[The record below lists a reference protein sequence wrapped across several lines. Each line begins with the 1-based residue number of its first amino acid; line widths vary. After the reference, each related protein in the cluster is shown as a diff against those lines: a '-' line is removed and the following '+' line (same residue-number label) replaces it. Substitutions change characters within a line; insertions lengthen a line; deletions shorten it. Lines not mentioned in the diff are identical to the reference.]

1 MVGREIT
8 RKALDS
14 IWRIYEMRVAS
25 GVRHKGSEFTFGNN
39 DRDSGE
45 TPFHADLSATLHA
58 DSPDPGPSEGPIAP
72 SEIPSVPWQSV
83 GFRSLRGFEY
93 DRIPGSPT
101 HDTIA
106 IGAILVENGNL
117 SARARFRLDNDDGSV
132 GMTGAEHPPGFELTT
147 GSSDQAI
154 TQLRGIAFAE
164 KRRGGTRRSIFMS
177 GEPEEGQTRECIQ
190 CVIHYRLYDAVT
202 EFDVNGMQCDST
214 TADHQSQTAIKTR
227 GPESFATSV
236 RRPHKWI
243 LGSPAKFSRRQSI
256 IRGGWCSSWQSGT
269 TREQA

>member
-1 MVGREIT
+1 MPTCRQHFTPIDPTSAMQGSLCPNRNPGRAGA
-8 RKALDS
+8 RC
-14 IWRIYEMRVAS
+14 
-25 GVRHKGSEFTFGNN
+25 
-39 DRDSGE
+39 
-45 TPFHADLSATLHA
+45 PAT
-58 DSPDPGPSEGPIAP
+58 ST
-72 SEIPSVPWQSV
+72 
-83 GFRSLRGFEY
+83 RSLRCFEN
-93 DRIPGSPT
+93 DHIPGSPP
-101 HDTIA
+101 HDTAA
-106 IGAILVENGNL
+106 ICATLVESGRL
-117 SARARFRLDNDDGSV
+117 TTKARFRPGNDGGSV
-132 GMTGAEHPPGFELTT
+132 EMTGAEHPPGLELTT
-147 GSSDQAI
+147 GSSDQAV

-177 GEPEEGQTRECIQ
+177 GEPEKGQTRECIQ

-227 GPESFATSV
+227 GPENFATSV

-243 LGSPAKFSRRQSI
+243 LGSPAKFSRRRSI